1 MHKRVGILYICTGK
15 YNYFFRDFYSSSEK
29 YFLPECEKTYFVFS
43 DDEKLTDA
51 SNVKIIKK
59 ECLGFPL
66 DSLFHFDFFLQQ
78 KTELEGCEYIF
89 YFNSNI
95 QFLKEV
101 GENFLPTAEDGYL
114 IGEEW
119 PAWIGTNPMYFPY
132 ERRKQSLAYIEPRK
146 PPYHYFMG
154 GIIGGRSKEFLQM
167 SEVLAKNIQ
176 NDYERGIIAR
186 FHDESHVN
194 RYFRDH
200 KCKILPPEF
209 SMPEEWITN
218 QTVFSKLRDKAK
230 LSNSFDV
237 EKGRSK
243 SFTKRVLNYL
253 NKQIIALKWY
263 L

>member
-1 MHKRVGILYICTGK
+1 MLNIGILYICTGK
-15 YNYFFRDFYSSSEK
+15 YNFFFKDFYESCEK
-29 YFLPECEKTYFVFS
+29 YFLPECPKTYFVYT
-43 DDEKLTDA
+43 DDEKLSDA
-51 SNVKIIKK
+51 LNVRIIKK

-78 KTELEGCEYIF
+78 KTALEKCDYIF

-101 GENFLPTAEDGYL
+101 GTCFLPTEEEGYL

-119 PAWIGTNPMYFPY
+119 PAWIGEKTMYFPY

-154 GIIGGRSKEFLQM
+154 GIIGGRTNEFIEMTETL
-167 SEVLAKNIQ
+167 SSNIRD
-176 NDYERGIIAR
+176 DYERGIIAR

-194 RYFRDH
+194 RYFRNH
-200 KCKILPPEF
+200 KCKIMPPEF

-218 QTVFSKLRDKAK
+218 QDVYSKLRNKAL
-230 LSNSFDV
+230 LSDSFDI
-237 EKGRSK
+237 EKGRST
-243 SFTKRVLNYL
+243 SFVKRVVNYIK
-253 NKQIIALKWY
+253 KQYIAVKWY
-263 L
+263 F

>member
-1 MHKRVGILYICTGK
+1 MNRVGLLYICTGK
-15 YNYFFRDFYSSSEK
+15 YNDFFKDFYKSCEE
-29 YFLPECEKTYFVFS
+29 YFLPVYEKTYFVYTDNESLS
-43 DDEKLTDA
+43 DA
-51 SNVKIIKK
+51 PNVRIIKK

-78 KTELEGCEYIF
+78 KAELERCDFLF

-101 GENFLPTAEDGYL
+101 QSDFLPKAEEGYL

-119 PAWIGTNPMYFPY
+119 PAWIGKNPMYFPY
-132 ERRKQSLAYIEPRK
+132 ERRKQSLAYIEPHK

-154 GIIGGRSKEFLQM
+154 GIIGGRTKEFIQM
-167 SEVLAKNIQ
+167 SEVLAKNIRD
-176 NDYERGIIAR
+176 DYERGIIAR

-200 KCKILPPEF
+200 KCKIMPPEF
-209 SMPEEWITN
+209 SMPEEWICD
-218 QTVFSKLRDKAK
+218 QDVYSKLRNKAL
-230 LSNSFDV
+230 LSNSFDI
-237 EKGRSK
+237 EKGRSN
-243 SFTKRVLNYL
+243 SLVKRVFNYIK
-253 NKQIIALKWY
+253 KQITALKWY

>member
-1 MHKRVGILYICTGK
+1 MLNIGILFICTGK
-15 YNYFFRDFYSSSEK
+15 YNYFFKGFYESCER
-29 YFLPECEKTYFVFS
+29 YYLPEHNKTYFVYT
-43 DDEKLTDA
+43 DDEELSDA
-51 SNVKIIKK
+51 LNVRIIKK

-78 KTELEGCEYIF
+78 EAELNKCDYIF

-95 QFLKEV
+95 EFLKEV
-101 GENFLPTAEDGYL
+101 GTSVLPTAEEGYL

-119 PAWIGTNPMYFPY
+119 PAWIGKKPMYFPY

-154 GIIGGRSKEFLQM
+154 GIIGGRTSEFIEM
-167 SEVLAKNIQ
+167 TKTLASNIRD
-176 NDYERGIIAR
+176 DYERGIIAR

-209 SMPEEWITN
+209 SMPEEWITD
-218 QTVFSKLRDKAK
+218 QDVYSKLRNKAL
-230 LSNSFDV
+230 LSNSFDI
-237 EKGRSK
+237 EKGRST
-243 SFTKRVLNYL
+243 SLVKRVINYIK
-253 NKQIIALKWY
+253 KQYIAFKWY
-263 L
+263 F